1 MIRWCTIGIVLII
14 LGAGCSK
21 IYKKMTI
28 NGQTQGTYYAVTY
41 YDYEGRNFRPAIDSI
56 LMAFDQ
62 SVSLW
67 NNHSIITR
75 VNNNDSAVVL
85 DDWFVDL
92 FHKSQE
98 VSRKTSGAFDMT
110 VGPLVS
116 AWGFGLENRHTMD
129 SANVDSILRFVGYR
143 LVGLENGKVVKQD
156 PRIRI
161 DFNAIA
167 QGYAVDVLAAF
178 MESQQVRIFLIDI
191 GGEVLARGLKP
202 DGSKWRVGIEK
213 PASDPSDNRQLK
225 AILEVMDEA
234 IATSGNYRKFYE
246 ENGIRY
252 SHTIDPSTG
261 YPARNSLLSV
271 SVRAKSCW
279 EADAYA
285 TAFMVMGLDKSLDY
299 LASDDDLDAYLI
311 YADSSGALQTTITR
325 GFKKILAEEEHE

>member
-1 MIRWCTIGIVLII
+1 MIRWFTIGVVVMF
-14 LGAGCSK
+14 LGAGCSR
-21 IYKKMTI
+21 IYQKMTI

-56 LMAFDQ
+56 LMAFDR

-67 NNHSIITR
+67 NPSSIITR
-75 VNNNDSAVVL
+75 VNINDSTVVP
-85 DDWFVDL
+85 DDWFTDL
-92 FHKSQE
+92 FTKSKE

-116 AWGFGLENRHTMD
+116 AWGFGLENRLTLD
-129 SANVDSILRFVGYR
+129 SVKVDSILRFVGYQ
-143 LVGLENGKVVKQD
+143 LVQLENGKVIKQD

-167 QGYAVDVLAAF
+167 QGYAVDVLADYL
-178 MESQQVRIFLIDI
+178 ESQEVRIFLVDI

-213 PASDPSDNRQLK
+213 PASDPSDDRKLK

-271 SVRAKSCW
+271 SVKAESCW

-285 TAFMVMGLDKSLDY
+285 TAFMVMGLAKSMDY
-299 LASDDDLDAYLI
+299 LSSSDDLDAYMI
-311 YADSSGALQTTITR
+311 YSDSSGALQTTMTK
-325 GFKKILAEEEHE
+325 GFKRILAEENQE